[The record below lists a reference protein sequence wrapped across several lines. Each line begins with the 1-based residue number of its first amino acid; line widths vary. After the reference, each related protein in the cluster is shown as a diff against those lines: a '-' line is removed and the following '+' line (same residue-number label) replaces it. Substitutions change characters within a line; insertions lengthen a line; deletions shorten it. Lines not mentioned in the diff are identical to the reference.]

1 MDEYRPRPD
10 DTGAWQDRDP
20 ERERRERRPAPPPPA
35 PVQPYQQSYPQARPV
50 VLVPAK
56 TPGLA
61 VLFSFLWL
69 GAGNCYAGQVGLGV
83 TLIVAQ
89 VVCAP
94 VAAFLASITFGLSL
108 VVTVPIWL
116 VAFAVSA
123 ATGYSRCTEHNRSL
137 GLHRY

>member
-1 MDEYRPRPD
+1 MGEYRPRPD

-20 ERERRERRPAPPPPA
+20 ERERREWRPAPA
-35 PVQPYQQSYPQARPV
+35 PVPPYRPPHQQVRPV
-50 VLVPAK
+50 VPVPAK

-83 TLIVAQ
+83 TLVVAQ

-94 VAAFLASITFGLSL
+94 IAAFLAAITFGLSL
-108 VVTVPIWL
+108 VVTVPIWIA
-116 VAFAVSA
+116 AFAVSA
-123 ATGYSRCTEHNRSL
+123 ATGYSRCREHNRSL
-137 GLHRY
+137 GLRDR